1 MAAPR
6 RAFVAVFA
14 VATVIVAGGALLVA
28 AGSELADSV
37 SRALL
42 FGQPLLEIR
51 SPAPG
56 QDVAQGG
63 VEIIV
68 HFPLAD
74 RTASDTFRC
83 LLNGRDVTPS
93 LTRGE
98 NGAAGSV
105 LGAVEG
111 ENHVRVEVFGR
122 PWWGGPWLEDAREV
136 RFRVR
141 PLPTLDRA

>member
-1 MAAPR
+1 MATPA
-6 RAFVAVFA
+6 RAFVGFCVAAAGIAA
-14 VATVIVAGGALLVA
+14 VAGLLVA
-28 AGSELADSV
+28 LGVDLRESL
-37 SRALL
+37 SRTLL

-51 SPAPG
+51 APAPD
-56 QDVAQGG
+56 QAVAQGG

-68 HFPLAD
+68 HFPAAD

-83 LLNGRDVTPS
+83 LLNGRDVTLS

-105 LGAVEG
+105 LGAIEG
-111 ENHVRVEVFGR
+111 ENWVRVEVFGR
-122 PWWGGPWLEDAREV
+122 PWWGGPWLEDAQEV

-141 PLPTLDRA
+141 PLPTMDRA

>member
-1 MAAPR
+1 MIAAGVLLWLGPEGELR
-6 RAFVAVFA
+6 
-14 VATVIVAGGALLVA
+14 GAL
-28 AGSELADSV
+28 
-37 SRALL
+37 SRTLL

-56 QDVAQGG
+56 QAVAQGG
-63 VEIIV
+63 VEIVV
-68 HFPLAD
+68 HFPAAD

-93 LTRGE
+93 LTTGE

-105 LGAVEG
+105 LGAIEG

-141 PLPTLDRA
+141 PLPTMDRA

>member
-1 MAAPR
+1 VIAA
-6 RAFVAVFA
+6 
-14 VATVIVAGGALLVA
+14 AGVLRLESASELRGAL
-28 AGSELADSV
+28 

-51 SPAPG
+51 SPAPD
-56 QDVAQGG
+56 QAVAQGG

-68 HFPLAD
+68 HFPAAD

-83 LLNGRDVTPS
+83 LLNGRDVTLA

-105 LGAVEG
+105 LGAIEG

-122 PWWGGPWLEDAREV
+122 PWWGGLWLEDAREV

-141 PLPTLDRA
+141 PLPTMDRASGPSGVA

>member
-1 MAAPR
+1 MATPR
-6 RAFVAVFA
+6 RAFVAVSAAAALA
-14 VATVIVAGGALLVA
+14 VAGAVALAISGADLREV
-28 AGSELADSV
+28 G

-42 FGQPLLEIR
+42 LGQPLLEIR
-51 SPAPG
+51 SPAAG
-56 QDVAQGG
+56 QAVAQGG

-68 HFPLAD
+68 HFPAAD

-83 LLNGRDVTPS
+83 LLNGRDVTPA

-105 LGAVEG
+105 LGAIEG
-111 ENHVRVEVFGR
+111 ENRLRVEVFGR
-122 PWWGGPWLEDAREV
+122 PFWGGPWLEDAQEV

-141 PLPTLDRA
+141 PLPTMDRA

>member
-1 MAAPR
+1 VALFAA
-6 RAFVAVFA
+6 
-14 VATVIVAGGALLVA
+14 AGLLAAGAAALLVLGA
-28 AGSELADSV
+28 REGV
-37 SRALL
+37 TRALL

-56 QDVAQGG
+56 QAVAQGG
-63 VEIIV
+63 VDIIV
-68 HFPLAD
+68 HFPVAE

-83 LLNGRDVTPS
+83 LLNGRDVTTA

-105 LGAVEG
+105 IGAVEG
-111 ENHVRVEVFGR
+111 ENRLRVEVFGR
-122 PWWGGPWLEDAREV
+122 PWFGGPWLEDAAEV

-141 PLPTLDRA
+141 PTPTMDRA